1 MSITDAFK
9 LVGIMLVIVIM
20 VLAGPW
26 CLIWAVNTLVAAGG
40 VTTFFIPFDF
50 WTWLAALLLGG
61 LSIIPKTR
69 RG

>member
-1 MSITDAFK
+1 MNLIKVF
-9 LVGIMLVIVIM
+9 GIMCMIALVAM
-20 VLAGPW
+20 AGPW

-40 VTTFFIPFDF
+40 VTSFFIPFDF

>member
-1 MSITDAFK
+1 MNLLKFVGW
-9 LVGIMLVIVIM
+9 LVFVVIMLM
-20 VLAGPW
+20 AGPW
-26 CLIWAVNTLVAAGG
+26 CLIWAVNTLVSAGG
-40 VTTFFIPFDF
+40 VTGFFIPFDF

>member
-1 MSITDAFK
+1 MNLIK
-9 LVGIMLVIVIM
+9 IIGVLCMLLIALMI
-20 VLAGPW
+20 GPW

-61 LSIIPKTR
+61 LSIVPKTR